1 MDQIASPQPVN
12 VTHARVLWLAL
23 PMMLAHA
30 TTPLVG
36 IASTA
41 IIGSLGDA
49 TLVGGVATAAIV
61 FDFLFWSFG
70 FLRMGT
76 AGLTAQAL
84 GAGNADEMRATLW
97 RALVLSTSLGAALI
111 LLQALIA
118 VAAFRL
124 IDASP
129 AVTQAARE
137 FYDIRIWSAPFTL
150 SGYATFGAI
159 VGRGRTDLG
168 LITQIFAN
176 VLNVALVAL
185 FVLGLNWG
193 VKGAALGINIAE
205 ALGLAFNIF
214 LLRRMDAL
222 AATSRARIFDSHG
235 FRTMLMLNRDILIRT
250 AALMFV
256 SVVFLRTG
264 AHVDD
269 ATLAAN
275 SILMV
280 LALFLVAMVDGFG
293 TAAEQLCGQSYGARD
308 SRGFRR
314 AAWLCGWWSVAFGAV
329 LWISAL
335 GFAQIYAQ
343 AMSPVPEVQAV
354 VIAYLPYAALI
365 PLAGA
370 LAFSFDGVFIG
381 AGWGREMR
389 NTMLIAAL
397 VYVGLVFALQSFGN
411 AGLWTAQ
418 ILFYVVRWSGQAFLY
433 PGRLAQAFPAAQSAA
448 FAPTASDRR
457 A

>member
-1 MDQIASPQPVN
+1 
-12 VTHARVLWLAL
+12 
-23 PMMLAHA
+23 MMLAHA

-36 IASTA
+36 IATTA

-84 GAGNADEMRATLW
+84 GAGDAEEMRATLW
-97 RALVLSTSLGAALI
+97 RALVLSTGLGAALI
-111 LLQALIA
+111 LLQTLIA

-129 AVTQAARE
+129 AVTQAARD

-168 LITQIFAN
+168 LLTQIVAN
-176 VLNVALVAL
+176 VLNVALAAF
-185 FVLGLNWG
+185 FVLGMGWG
-193 VKGAALGINIAE
+193 VKGEALGINIAE
-205 ALGLAFNIF
+205 ALGLAFNIIV
-214 LLRRMDAL
+214 LKRMGAM
-222 AATSRARIFDSHG
+222 APTSRARIFDSSG
-235 FRTMLMLNRDILIRT
+235 FRTMLTLNRDILIRT

-280 LALFLVAMVDGFG
+280 LAMFLVAMVDGFG
-293 TAAEQLCGQSYGARD
+293 TAAEQLCGQSCGARD
-308 SRGFRR
+308 PQGFRR
-314 AAWLCGWWSVAFGAV
+314 AAWLCGWWSVVLGVV
-329 LWISAL
+329 LWIGAL
-335 GFAQIYAQ
+335 GFAEFYARS
-343 AMSPVPEVQAV
+343 MTPVPEVQAV
-354 VIAYLPYAALI
+354 VLAYLPYAALI

-389 NTMLIAAL
+389 DTMLLATL
-397 VYVGLVFALQSFGN
+397 VYVGLVFALQPFGN
-411 AGLWTAQ
+411 AGLWVAQ
-418 ILFYVVRWSGQAFLY
+418 ILFYVIRWSGQAWLY
-433 PGRLAQAFPAAQSAA
+433 PRRLAQTFPAVQSAA
-448 FAPTASDRR
+448 FAPTASDSR